1 MGALREKA
9 GLDIKPEVTGMET
22 TCQQCGP
29 SRSNRLDMA
38 KDESELEQIAR
49 KILRSKMRRGE
60 KNVSGKQTASLECW
74 NQDKDGKTGEEI
86 LQIARQWWGG
96 TSLIPALG
104 RQRGESL

>member
-1 MGALREKA
+1 MGALREKT

-29 SRSNRLDMA
+29 SRSNRLDLA
-38 KDESELEQIAR
+38 KDESELERAT
-49 KILRSKMRRGE
+49 KILRSKMQRGE

-86 LQIARQWWGG
+86 LQIARQWWWG
-96 TSLIPALG
+96 TSLIPALR
-104 RQRGESL
+104 RQREANL